1 MPENDMLKSPP
12 YSEEAEKS
20 VLGCMMLDRQS
31 VETAVY
37 MLTEDD
43 FYIEKNRWIFSAI
56 AEINRR
62 GGAVDYVTIMDMLTT
77 LGTMGRVGAS
87 YIAELQ
93 EIVPFTKNIEQY
105 CAIVKEKSVLR
116 KIIIE
121 YSNLINKCYEGKS
134 SLPEIIDESERFI
147 YDLSM
152 NSTSNSFV
160 SVK

>member
-105 CAIVKEKSVLR
+105 CAIVKEKSILR
-116 KIIIE
+116 KIII
-121 YSNLINKCYEGKS
+121 K
-134 SLPEIIDESERFI
+134 R
-147 YDLSM
+147 
-152 NSTSNSFV
+152 
-160 SVK
+160 